1 MVFMT
6 LHPFIICFYVHIF
19 LSYDFNFYLNF
30 MLLVFMRISRCRVES
45 SLSVQL
51 STSLSTLFLWSN
63 TSLEN
68 LTKVSDVF
76 FYLALSSSLLLLYY
90 YSCLF
95 SLYFYVLFIFSRVF
109 VLFLF
114 CGIVTLSYSLFS
126 LWFRHFFWTFSLFF
140 FFFNSVNVSFVLSK
154 SVHGIFSIMH

>member
-76 FYLALSSSLLLLYY
+76 FYLVLSSSLLLLYY

-95 SLYFYVLFIFSRVF
+95 FLYFYVLFIFSRVF
-109 VLFLF
+109 VLFYFVGLWH
-114 CGIVTLSYSLFS
+114 CLTLYFLSDFV
-126 LWFRHFFWTFSLFF
+126 TFSEHFPWFF
-140 FFFNSVNVSFVLSK
+140 FSSNSVNVSFVLSK

>member
-76 FYLALSSSLLLLYY
+76 FYLVLSSSLLLLYY

-126 LWFRHFFWTFSLFF
+126 LWLHFFWTFSLIFF
-140 FFFNSVNVSFVLSK
+140 FFFKFCKCVICFK
-154 SVHGIFSIMH
+154 